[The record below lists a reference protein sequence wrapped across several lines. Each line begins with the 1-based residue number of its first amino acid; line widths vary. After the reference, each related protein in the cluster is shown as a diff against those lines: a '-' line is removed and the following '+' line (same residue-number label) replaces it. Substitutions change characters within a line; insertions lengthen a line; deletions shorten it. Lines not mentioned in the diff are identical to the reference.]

1 MKDKSLVPDGIPQ
14 AISDSLQRFID
25 LMVEEIVLK
34 GKPFDYQRKYLKK
47 YSENEGLD
55 YGSLEANIEGFL
67 KDLNSS
73 LIPSSDLEQVES
85 IKEKGRVC
93 YLSEETIKKVV
104 DYTARSKHRDK
115 MLSTWHMVL
124 TVLGAVAFLALVLFL
139 VFRKTPVVET
149 ESVAVVQQDTIIKRQ
164 YATEAERLYREAA
177 DKGDADAQFRLG
189 FDYLIGAEG
198 LSKDHSKAVEW
209 MTKAADQGEV
219 RAQYQLGLFYENG
232 NGVPQDYKN
241 AVKWYKE
248 AADQG
253 EVRAQYQLG
262 LFYENGNGVPQD
274 YKKAAKWYKK
284 ASVQGHRS
292 AQYHLGLFYE
302 KGNGV
307 PHNFITAEEWFKKAA
322 DGGNTE
328 AQYHLGNCYSRGE
341 SGFPRDSSEAIKWY
355 EKAADQG
362 HRASQFQLGQIYERG
377 KGVPQDIIKAKE
389 WYRKAA
395 DQDLISAK
403 ERLEELNRMY
413 PNERLEDSNNE
424 SERMR
429 SRGNAPRVRDHAPAP
444 APAPVPD
451 RNI

>member
-232 NGVPQDYKN
+232 NGVPQDYK
-241 AVKWYKE
+241 
-248 AADQG
+248 
-253 EVRAQYQLG
+253 
-262 LFYENGNGVPQD
+262 
-274 YKKAAKWYKK
+274 KAAKWYKK

-341 SGFPRDSSEAIKWY
+341 NGFPRDSSEAIKWY